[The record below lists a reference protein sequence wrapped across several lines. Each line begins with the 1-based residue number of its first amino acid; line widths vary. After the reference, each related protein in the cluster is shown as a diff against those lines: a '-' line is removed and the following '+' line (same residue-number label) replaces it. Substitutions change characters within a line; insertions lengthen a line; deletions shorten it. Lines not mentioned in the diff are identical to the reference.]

1 MFITCILKK
10 SSVSFAKLRLLPH
23 SHPSSHAGCVAAK
36 RYVRWG
42 KRAVRII
49 CVSPAAR
56 HPERLSHSRCAFVLW
71 HPYLSSLF
79 ILPYPKSPESSYCS
93 TLIFRPVCVSI
104 PPPPFDL
111 VLACSYP
118 SSLRCSHFSFLNG
131 FAPLAACL
139 YPSASSVQSFFLL
152 ERICSVGMPLSF
164 VSSGSRMSL
173 RFIEE
178 CGWSALTFL
187 SSDSRWCS
195 AAPGFLFVPSPAA

>member
-111 VLACSYP
+111 VLAYPYP

-139 YPSASSVQSFFLL
+139 YPSASS
-152 ERICSVGMPLSF
+152 
-164 VSSGSRMSL
+164 GSRMSP

-187 SSDSRWCS
+187 SSGSRWCN
-195 AAPGFLFVPSPAA
+195 AVPGSLFVPSPAA